1 MSLCLEQVALT
12 LGGRYLVKD
21 VSLRLDPGEVVGLLG
36 PNGAGKTTTFNLVIG
51 LLRPDHGQVL
61 LDGKSV
67 ADLSMPNRVR
77 LYLNQISMK
86 TTHLRLNLMFLILHL
101 LLSMCYLFPL
111 PIHRRPL
118 DNTNIRLPIL
128 WLQLPN

>member
-12 LGGRYLVKD
+12 LGGRPLVKD

-51 LLRPDHGQVL
+51 LLRPDHGQVQ

-67 ADLSMPNRVR
+67 
-77 LYLNQISMK
+77 
-86 TTHLRLNLMFLILHL
+86 
-101 LLSMCYLFPL
+101 
-111 PIHRRPL
+111 
-118 DNTNIRLPIL
+118 
-128 WLQLPN
+128 WW